1 MTARPWQVWSKP
13 YRRWPRVVRTYATRE
28 RAQAEC
34 DRNNAIVAANRD
46 KAKYPLPHYYVKRRK
61 P

>member
-1 MTARPWQVWSKP
+1 MTARPWQLWSKP
-13 YRRWPRVVRTYATRE
+13 PHRWARVVRTYATKE

-34 DRNNAIVAANRD
+34 DRNNAIVAAHPD
-46 KAKYPLPHYYVKRRK
+46 KQLSHYYVKRRK